1 VTAYE
6 TKDSGERVQFST
18 GMQRDVT
25 TGKYRFDLITPVRL
39 PYEDQMITRWAA
51 LMTRGAEKY
60 EARNWEKAATLD
72 ELRRFRESAFRHF
85 MQWHLGLRDE
95 DHGASVFFN
104 IQGAEY
110 VRYQLE
116 KVEDG
121 A

>member
-1 VTAYE
+1 
-6 TKDSGERVQFST
+6 
-18 GMQRDVT
+18 
-25 TGKYRFDLITPVRL
+25 
-39 PYEDQMITRWAA
+39 
-51 LMTRGAEKY
+51 
-60 EARNWEKAATLD
+60 
-72 ELRRFRESAFRHF
+72 